1 MVQADMNFINE
12 LKTGDVIT
20 SDIYFNKTLLIKAG
34 TEVNDALLKN
44 LQHWGITNLHTL
56 HNQNNTP
63 SVINTDQQSVKKK
76 EKIFYSKELFDIK
89 KLFYESLQYVVSE
102 TRYGLILNSD
112 TKLSWLE
119 NLFISSLL
127 DSRISTS
134 LFSLKKKD
142 PYSYFHSFDVFLL
155 GALLAQRSGIHDI
168 RSFAIGCL
176 IHDIGK
182 LKISKKLLQKEG
194 NLSKVEFEE
203 IQKHPLYGIEFMK
216 ENDLPFTYLDLVKS
230 HHERLDGTGYPEGLQ
245 GEALSEEVRLLA
257 IVDTYSALTLHRP
270 YREPFPSTK
279 AIELLL
285 SKENKYDLKYVIKL
299 MELINIYPTA
309 CIVRLSNGKQAR
321 VRSVNENQPYRPIIE
336 EIGTSKIYELPLN
349 FSVTIIS
356 FIKWDQIVDLKLDH
370 SINKQEIYW
379 YSFINQL
386 INGDMEKAV
395 DYYQMITEG
404 MSSSNIFI
412 DVIIRSI
419 KEVESK
425 REEGQLS
432 IGEEHD
438 SLLRIKNILSL
449 MFK

>member
-44 LQHWGITNLHTL
+44 LQHWGITNLNHL

-63 SVINTDQQSVKKK
+63 PVINIDNNPVKKK

-155 GALLAQRSGIHDI
+155 GSLLAERSGIRDI

-194 NLSKVEFEE
+194 
-203 IQKHPLYGIEFMK
+203 
-216 ENDLPFTYLDLVKS
+216 
-230 HHERLDGTGYPEGLQ
+230 
-245 GEALSEEVRLLA
+245 A
-257 IVDTYSALTLHRP
+257 
-270 YREPFPSTK
+270 FP
-279 AIELLL
+279 
-285 SKENKYDLKYVIKL
+285 
-299 MELINIYPTA
+299 
-309 CIVRLSNGKQAR
+309 R
-321 VRSVNENQPYRPIIE
+321 
-336 EIGTSKIYELPLN
+336 
-349 FSVTIIS
+349 
-356 FIKWDQIVDLKLDH
+356 
-370 SINKQEIYW
+370 
-379 YSFINQL
+379 
-386 INGDMEKAV
+386 
-395 DYYQMITEG
+395 
-404 MSSSNIFI
+404 
-412 DVIIRSI
+412 
-419 KEVESK
+419 
-425 REEGQLS
+425 
-432 IGEEHD
+432 
-438 SLLRIKNILSL
+438 
-449 MFK
+449 